1 MRLNMGRLLPAV
13 GSLVVAS
20 AMMPGA
26 LAQCGLPNKPIKPAN
41 WHSQTGSPQM
51 MLVGDGAVTAPI
63 VGMWHAVFTA
73 HAMNGS
79 PIPDTPID
87 NALLIFNSD
96 GTEVMNS
103 GRPPQDGN
111 FCLGVWE
118 QTGKSTYIVNHIPW
132 AANDTTNAPTGI
144 GNPTAGDQLLEAITL
159 SPDGKSYSGSF
170 KLDAYNTSGQLVVSF
185 TGVLTASRITVT
197 TPFSKLL

>member
-1 MRLNMGRLLPAV
+1 MMRV
-13 GSLVVAS
+13 S
-20 AMMPGA
+20 
-26 LAQCGLPNKPIKPAN
+26 
-41 WHSQTGSPQM
+41 
-51 MLVGDGAVTAPI
+51 DGEVTAPI

-118 QTGKSTYIVNHIPW
+118 QTGKSTYSS
-132 AANDTTNAPTGI
+132 
-144 GNPTAGDQLLEAITL
+144 IT
-159 SPDGKSYSGSF
+159 
-170 KLDAYNTSGQLVVSF
+170 
-185 TGVLTASRITVT
+185 SRGPPT
-197 TPFSKLL
+197 TPPMPPLESATRRPAINSWRRSP